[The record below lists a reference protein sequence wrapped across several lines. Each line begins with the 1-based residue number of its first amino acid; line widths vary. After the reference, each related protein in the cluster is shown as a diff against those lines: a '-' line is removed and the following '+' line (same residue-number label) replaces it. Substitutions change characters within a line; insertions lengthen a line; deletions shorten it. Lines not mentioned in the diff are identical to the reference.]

1 MSKPRFRWW
10 SYVRHVVRDYKKL
23 SAAEHL
29 TVDDRKDR
37 DAVAKAIS
45 IAKQSPKGAE
55 MLALIECI
63 YWGSSGRR
71 IEDAALR
78 LYIGE
83 RTARRRH
90 GDFIRLV
97 AQCLGFSVAEDKQT
111 DRENEPI
118 DN

>member
-23 SAAEHL
+23 SVAEHL

-37 DAVAKAIS
+37 DAVTTAIN
-45 IAKQSPKGAE
+45 IAKQSPKGEE
-55 MLALIECI
+55 MLALIECV

-71 IEDAALR
+71 IEDAALK

-83 RTARRRH
+83 RTARRWH
-90 GDFIRLV
+90 GNFIRLV
-97 AQCLGFSVAEDKQT
+97 ARCLGFSVVDDKQM
-111 DRENEPI
+111 DWKSEAV

>member
-45 IAKQSPKGAE
+45 IAKQSPKGEE
-55 MLALIECI
+55 MLALIECV
-63 YWGSSGRR
+63 YWGISGRR
-71 IEDAALR
+71 IEDVALR
-78 LYIGE
+78 LYISE

-90 GDFIRLV
+90 GEFIQLV
-97 AQCLGFSVAEDKQT
+97 AQCLGFSVAE
-111 DRENEPI
+111 ENDEQKES
-118 DN
+118 DSR